1 MYKILAIGNSF
12 SEDAT
17 YYLHQIL
24 EHSGIENQVVNLYI
38 GGCSLERHWQNIEN
52 DRRDY
57 LFEINGQKTDRYVTV
72 SEVIKETKWDV
83 VVTQQASHDSG
94 WSDTYEPFLGLM
106 VDYLH
111 EKAGDALIYLHE
123 TWAYAKD
130 SDHDH
135 FMRYHRNQKEM
146 YDRLKA
152 NYSQMALKYRLP
164 LIPSGD
170 LIQNLRETTYFSE
183 ENGDLAICRDGYHM
197 NYLYGRFALACMWA
211 RTICKVDLKKNG
223 YVPVTDYMPFEMAK
237 PEILD
242 RIKEIVM
249 ELDAEE

>member
-52 DRRDY
+52 DKRDY
-57 LFEINGQKTDRYVTV
+57 QFEINGRKTDRYVTV
-72 SEVIKETKWDV
+72 SEVLKETKWDA

-94 WSDTYEPFLGLM
+94 WSDTYEPFLGLI

-111 EKAGDALIYLHE
+111 EKLGDTPIYLQE

-130 SDHDH
+130 STHDN
-135 FMRYHRNQKEM
+135 FMRYHRNQQEM
-146 YDRLKA
+146 YDRLKT
-152 NYSQMALKYRLP
+152 NYSQMAAKYQLS

-170 LIQNLRETTYFSE
+170 LIQNLRETSYFNE
-183 ENGDLAICRDGYHM
+183 ENGDLAICRDGFHM

-211 RTICKVDLKKNG
+211 RSICKVDLTQNS
-223 YVPVTDYMPFEMAK
+223 YEPVTDYMPLDAAK
-237 PEILD
+237 AEILEL
-242 RIKEIVM
+242 IKEKAM
-249 ELDAEE
+249 ELG